1 MPLGGG
7 SCPSA
12 ALEAALT
19 FAEHSSTRKNAIA
32 YLGDGGGTC
41 RGREVWD
48 YLDGTFRQVTRRN
61 NGRATL
67 HVLGIGMS
75 GPGEAHWRGFTEANN
90 GTFIRLHR

>member
-32 YLGDGGGTC
+32 EMA
-41 RGREVWD
+41 RD
-48 YLDGTFRQVTRRN
+48 Y
-61 NGRATL
+61 ASA
-67 HVLGIGMS
+67 VLTGK
-75 GPGEAHWRGFTEANN
+75 
-90 GTFIRLHR
+90 L